1 MPSLLILLHFL
12 DVFVSYK
19 FSLPNFFEYIF
30 KCLHQFVFFYKYKGG
45 LNLEPINQDLLH
57 LYSYTVS
64 FEMLQIC
71 QEGSNNLFFS

>member
-1 MPSLLILLHFL
+1 MFGS
-12 DVFVSYK
+12 V
-19 FSLPNFFEYIF
+19 
-30 KCLHQFVFFYKYKGG
+30 VFFCKFKGG

-71 QEGSNNLFFS
+71 QEGSNNLFSAD